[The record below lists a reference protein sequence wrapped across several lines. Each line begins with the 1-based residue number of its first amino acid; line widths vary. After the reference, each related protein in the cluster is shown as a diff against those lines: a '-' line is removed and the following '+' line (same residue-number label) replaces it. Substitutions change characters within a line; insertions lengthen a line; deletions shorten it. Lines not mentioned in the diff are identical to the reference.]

1 MVVCLQRNRKIM
13 LFSLQTSI
21 QQRVRTDARGWV
33 RVVYYIMWWCS
44 SFAGEEDHDFESLG
58 GGVGAEMA
66 EEPNLRVEVSV
77 AMRAGD
83 AGGWTRLG
91 IWTPF
96 LSSLAIWSFSLMRL
110 SSKASTPA
118 LTSERHAGRSTALAS
133 HVESGMSQRL
143 RDYVILGIKL
153 LNEWMLC
160 RGV

>member
-13 LFSLQTSI
+13 LFLLQTSI

-66 EEPNLRVEVSV
+66 EGPNLHAEVSV
-77 AMRAGD
+77 AMGSGD

-96 LSSLAIWSFSLMRL
+96 LSSLANLIFLTDAVVFEGQHSRSHKWAPCRTVY
-110 SSKASTPA
+110 STRFPC
-118 LTSERHAGRSTALAS
+118 GVGNVTAL
-133 HVESGMSQRL
+133 ERL
-143 RDYVILGIKL
+143 CDTWYQTFKWV
-153 LNEWMLC
+153 N
-160 RGV
+160 VV